1 MKKIAPHI
9 EIEDCRSCGGSNL
22 SPILSLGD
30 SPLADRLLAKEDL
43 SKPELVA
50 PLDLV
55 FCQDCT
61 LVQITVSV
69 SPDVLFCNDYPYYSS
84 VSPSLLKHFRD
95 SALKLIDERS
105 LSEDSLVI
113 EAASNDGYM
122 LKNFGERGVNVLGI
136 DPAEGPAKEAR
147 AAGVETRIDFFGA
160 DLARELKQQGKS
172 ADVFLANNVLAHV
185 PDLNGFVEGIRL
197 LLKPSGVAV
206 LEMPY
211 VRDLVEKLEFDTIY
225 HQHLCYFSVTALT
238 ALFARHELH
247 LNDVERTA
255 IHGGSLRLFVEPQ
268 YAPSK
273 RMTDLIE
280 QEKALGLDSIQY
292 YESFGRRVDDLR
304 RRLVE
309 LIAERRRDGKRIV
322 GYGAAAKATT
332 LMTYCGIGEKDL
344 DYVVDKNVH
353 KHGKFMGG
361 NHLEICPTER
371 LLDEPPET
379 LLILAWNFADE
390 IMAQQKSFNEA
401 GGAFLVPIPEAKL
414 VTRVK

>member
-1 MKKIAPHI
+1 VKEVAPHI
-9 EIEDCRSCGGSNL
+9 KIENCRSCGGSNL
-22 SPILSLGD
+22 SLILSLGD
-30 SPLADRLLAKEDL
+30 SPLADRLLTKEDL

-55 FCQDCT
+55 FCLDCA

-95 SALKLIDERS
+95 SALSLIDKRS
-105 LSEDSLVI
+105 LSTDSLVI

-122 LKNFGERGVNVLGI
+122 LKNFVGHGIDVLGI
-136 DPAEGPAKEAR
+136 DPAEGPANEAR
-147 AAGVETRIDFFGA
+147 AAGVETRIDFFGTT
-160 DLARELKQQGKS
+160 LARELKQQGKT

-185 PDLNGFVEGIRL
+185 PDLNGFVEGIQE

-211 VRDLVEKLEFDTIY
+211 VLDLVEKLEFDTIY
-225 HQHLCYFSVTALT
+225 HQHLCYFSVTTLRT
-238 ALFARHELH
+238 LFARHKLH
-247 LNDVERTA
+247 LNDIERTA
-255 IHGGSLRLFVEPQ
+255 IHGGSLRLFVEHNH
-268 YAPSK
+268 APTK
-273 RMTDLIE
+273 RLSDLIDLE
-280 QEKALGLDSIQY
+280 QSLGLDRVQY
-292 YESFGRRVDDLR
+292 YETFGRRVEGLR

-309 LIAERRRDGKRIV
+309 LIAEQRREGKRIV

-332 LMTYCGIGEKDL
+332 LMTYCGIGEDEL
-344 DYVVDKNVH
+344 DYVVDMNAH

-361 NHLEICPTER
+361 NHLEIFSTER
-371 LLDEPPET
+371 LLDDVPDT

-390 IMAQQKSFNEA
+390 IMQQQNRFSEA
-401 GGAFLVPIPEAKL
+401 GGSFLVPIPKPEL
-414 VTRVK
+414 IPQVK

>member
-1 MKKIAPHI
+1 MKEVAPHI
-9 EIEDCRSCGGSNL
+9 KIENCRSCGGSNL
-22 SPILSLGD
+22 SLILSLGD
-30 SPLADRLLAKEDL
+30 SPLADRLLTKEDL

-55 FCQDCT
+55 FCLDCA

-95 SALKLIDERS
+95 SALSLIDKRS
-105 LSEDSLVI
+105 LSTDSLVI

-122 LKNFGERGVNVLGI
+122 LKNFVGHGIDVLGI
-136 DPAEGPAKEAR
+136 DPAEGPANEAR
-147 AAGVETRIDFFGA
+147 AAGVETRIDFFGTT
-160 DLARELKQQGKS
+160 LARELKQQGKT

-185 PDLNGFVEGIRL
+185 PDLNGFVEGIQE

-211 VRDLVEKLEFDTIY
+211 VLDLVEKLEFDTIY
-225 HQHLCYFSVTALT
+225 HQHLCYFSVTTLRT
-238 ALFARHELH
+238 LFARHKLH
-247 LNDVERTA
+247 LNDIERTA
-255 IHGGSLRLFVEPQ
+255 IHGGSLRLFVEHNH
-268 YAPSK
+268 APTK
-273 RMTDLIE
+273 RLSDLIDLE
-280 QEKALGLDSIQY
+280 QSLGLDRVQY
-292 YESFGRRVDDLR
+292 YETFGRRVEGLR

-309 LIAERRRDGKRIV
+309 LIAEQRREGKRIV

-332 LMTYCGIGEKDL
+332 LMTYCGIGEDEL
-344 DYVVDKNVH
+344 DYVVDMNAH

-361 NHLEICPTER
+361 NHLEIFSTER
-371 LLDEPPET
+371 LLDDVPDT

-390 IMAQQKSFNEA
+390 IMQQQNRFSEA
-401 GGAFLVPIPEAKL
+401 GGSFLVPIPKPEL
-414 VTRVK
+414 IPQVK